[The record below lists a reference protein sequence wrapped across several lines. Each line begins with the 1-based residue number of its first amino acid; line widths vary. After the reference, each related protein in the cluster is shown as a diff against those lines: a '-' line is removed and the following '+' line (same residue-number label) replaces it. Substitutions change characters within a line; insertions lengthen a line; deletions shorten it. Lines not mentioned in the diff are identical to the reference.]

1 MINILKVE
9 KIVKLFSKDG
19 DWMHVI
25 LLVCCVAHWGYL
37 FLFYYLGIKELFIFN
52 IFSIIAY
59 KIIVHLSKIGKYK
72 IAYVLTYL
80 EIFLHQ
86 LYGMYIVGPDS
97 GFDLILCCLF
107 LFQFGFFS
115 KRTCFYL
122 SIFLITVLYGYYSLS
137 DCYDFMFSS
146 NYLDYKRY
154 SDIFYYINE
163 GVLISFMIVY
173 AILASLVS
181 NSKIDDLKYIVHH
194 DMLTGLYNRKYLE
207 DTVLPN
213 IDKKSMLF
221 CICDIDDFKKI
232 NDKKGHDVGDIV
244 LKRLGL
250 VFAKASSE
258 IDIDIIRWGGE
269 EFLICGDFK
278 TENECKL
285 FLDNLRLS
293 INSSYIRQID
303 GNVTMTFGAVF
314 VANPRKNEFKK
325 YFKMADK
332 ALYKG
337 KANGKNMVVFMEA

>member
-9 KIVKLFSKDG
+9 KAIKLFSKDG

-59 KIIVHLSKIGKYK
+59 KIIVYLSKIGKYK
-72 IAYVLTYL
+72 IAYTLTYI
-80 EIFLHQ
+80 EILLHQ
-86 LYGMYIVGPDS
+86 FYGMYIMGLDG
-97 GFDLILCCLF
+97 GFDLLLCCLF

-122 SIFLITVLYGYYSLS
+122 SILLITTLYGYYSFS
-137 DCYDFMFSS
+137 DYSFMFSS
-146 NYLDYKRY
+146 NYLNYKQY
-154 SDIFYYINE
+154 SNLLYHINE

-207 DTVLPN
+207 DTILSN
-213 IDKKSMLF
+213 INEKPTLF

-232 NDKKGHDVGDIV
+232 NDKHGHDVGDIV

-250 VFAKASSE
+250 LFAKASIE
-258 IDIDIIRWGGE
+258 TGVDVIRWGGE
-269 EFLICGDFK
+269 EFLICGNFK
-278 TENECKL
+278 TQDDCKL
-285 FLDNLRLS
+285 FLDNLH
-293 INSSYIRQID
+293 IHISSNHIRQID
-303 GNVTMTFGAVF
+303 GSVTMTFGAIF
-314 VANPRKNEFKK
+314 VTNPKKSEFKK
-325 YFKMADK
+325 YFKVADK
-332 ALYKG
+332 ALYQG